1 VGLGSVDIEV
11 RYIEIF
17 RSLFLKRP
25 TTLIGLILV
34 LVILLCAV
42 FAGILTAS
50 TPHEINVDS
59 RLLAPNSNN
68 LMGTDEF
75 GRDVFTRVLYGARNT
90 LFVALFVVVLAVGL
104 GLLFGLIAGYYPKL
118 DSPVMRV
125 MDGLMAF
132 PGIILAIAMMGAM
145 GPSILNVIVALGI
158 VYTPRVTRVVR
169 SYILSLRESQF
180 VEAARSIGTTS
191 FGIVFEHILPN
202 CISPLIV
209 QASFIFSYAILGETA
224 LSFLGVGVPVSLPS
238 WGNILSEGRV
248 YMQVAPWLT
257 LFPGLAIMIMVLG
270 LNIIGDGLRDYLDP
284 RMKGK

>member
-1 VGLGSVDIEV
+1 
-11 RYIEIF
+11 
-17 RSLFLKRP
+17 
-25 TTLIGLILV
+25 
-34 LVILLCAV
+34 
-42 FAGILTAS
+42 
-50 TPHEINVDS
+50 
-59 RLLAPNSNN
+59 
-68 LMGTDEF
+68 
-75 GRDVFTRVLYGARNT
+75 
-90 LFVALFVVVLAVGL
+90 LFVVVLAVGL
-104 GLLFGLIAGYYPKL
+104 GLLFGLLAGYYPKL